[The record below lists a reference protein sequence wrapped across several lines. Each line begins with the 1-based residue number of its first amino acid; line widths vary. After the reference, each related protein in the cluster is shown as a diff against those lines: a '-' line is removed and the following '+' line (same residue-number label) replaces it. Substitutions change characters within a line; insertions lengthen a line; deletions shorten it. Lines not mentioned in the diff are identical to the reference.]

1 MDSLFQVWLWG
12 SCKLGYI
19 KKYNIQR
26 DESMKIARES
36 LEEAFTPQLKSMLSI
51 YNFLKVKL
59 CYRTYWKQW
68 IAFIL
73 ITIILYL
80 WAELGVGIF
89 FQDSWGGY

>member
-1 MDSLFQVWLWG
+1 MIFLRLSSAKLYGTAIQLFSLICRF
-12 SCKLGYI
+12 I
-19 KKYNIQR
+19 K
-26 DESMKIARES
+26 
-36 LEEAFTPQLKSMLSI
+36 QLKSMLSI

>member
-36 LEEAFTPQLKSMLSI
+36 LEEAFTPRLRNMLA
-51 YNFLKVKL
+51 NNTKKN
-59 CYRTYWKQW
+59 
-68 IAFIL
+68 
-73 ITIILYL
+73 
-80 WAELGVGIF
+80 
-89 FQDSWGGY
+89 

>member
-1 MDSLFQVWLWG
+1 MIFLRLSSAKLYETAIQLFSLICRF
-12 SCKLGYI
+12 I
-19 KKYNIQR
+19 K
-26 DESMKIARES
+26 
-36 LEEAFTPQLKSMLSI
+36 QLKSMLSI